1 MEDNLSKIVS
11 EFIGSSEELKKDVVE
26 AARAGIK
33 KEITEYFTGYSSPFR
48 KQVHEYLQKN
58 IPMASFPLPSYAEI
72 VNKEIIA
79 EIDKM
84 AAQTCI
90 STFCKSF
97 RKVLSGIPTEEEGRA
112 IKEVMSSYH
121 PVTSHDNILYKLGL
135 RAIVSRIRPIQLVT
149 HEGKYYFVFTD
160 DLVIK
165 DNDNNDDLELMTE
178 EDAKR
183 LVGFKDKIVDYS
195 KKK

>member
-1 MEDNLSKIVS
+1 MLIFK
-11 EFIGSSEELKKDVVE
+11 LKEGTK
-26 AARAGIK
+26 
-33 KEITEYFTGYSSPFR
+33 
-48 KQVHEYLQKN
+48 
-58 IPMASFPLPSYAEI
+58 SYDW
-72 VNKEIIA
+72 VKGV
-79 EIDKM
+79 IDKERKLRVEYCDRICK
-84 AAQTCI
+84 AIPFQLTQVFASYPN
-90 STFCKSF
+90 STFS
-97 RKVLSGIPTEEEGRA
+97 RKLEIYEFVVTPEEYETLDKEVWSRTYGDDNQFFVAPNLNNEEGRA

-135 RAIVSRIRPIQLVT
+135 RAIASCCSFRPTQLIT
-149 HEGKYYFVFTD
+149 HEGKYYFVITD

-178 EDAKR
+178 EDVKR